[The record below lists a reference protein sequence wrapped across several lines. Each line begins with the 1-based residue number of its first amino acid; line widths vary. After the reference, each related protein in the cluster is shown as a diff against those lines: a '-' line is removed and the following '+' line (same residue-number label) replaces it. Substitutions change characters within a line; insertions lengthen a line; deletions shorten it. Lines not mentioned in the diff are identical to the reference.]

1 MIIANDPDADRL
13 AAAEVIGISETE
25 TDTDTGKNLIISY
38 DIIHQN
44 LCCCYFHDKA
54 SIHFYHFYNRDI
66 NVNIHLFLSIQQT
79 LDP

>member
-13 AAAEVIGISETE
+13 AAAEVIRKTETE
-25 TDTDTGKNLIISY
+25 TDTGKNLIISY

-54 SIHFYHFYNRDI
+54 SIHFYHFFNRDT
-66 NVNIHLFLSIQQT
+66 NLNIHLFLSIQQT

>member
-13 AAAEVIGISETE
+13 AAAEVIERSETE
-25 TDTDTGKNLIISY
+25 TDTGKNLIISY

-44 LCCCYFHDKA
+44 LRCCYFHDKA
-54 SIHFYHFYNRDI
+54 SIHFYHFFNRDI
-66 NVNIHLFLSIQQT
+66 NLNIHLFLSIQQT